1 MKNLEKQQKCTM
13 YNVQCT
19 TNDERQERK
28 DNGNIDSVS
37 ERYRSHGMTGGTE
50 KWPTKSAR
58 NDGHSSVIPESRN
71 RESMIN
77 KTPLSRAAFT
87 LVELVIT
94 IAIVII
100 LSVISVPIYRGYVD
114 KAKWSEGYALLGTIL
129 AAQKAY
135 YSEYGNF
142 YIRNEAWSNWTSYE
156 NALGIDARGNKYFSL
171 FTPSSSGNLGYLFA
185 ARATIPTDLIVDNRT
200 CIRLVYNITEGFVV
214 WGSDKDEEIH

>member
-1 MKNLEKQQKCTM
+1 MKNLEKKQK
-13 YNVQCT
+13 CT

-50 KWPTKSAR
+50 RCPTKTLG
-58 NDGHSSVIPESRN
+58 NDGRG
-71 RESMIN
+71 
-77 KTPLSRAAFT
+77 AFT

-114 KAKWSEGYALLGTIL
+114 KAKYSEGYALLGQIL
-129 AAQKAY
+129 SAQKAY

-142 YIRNEAWSNWTSYE
+142 CEGGSETGYNSI
-156 NALGIDARGNKYFSL
+156 LGIDARGNKC
-171 FTPSSSGNLGYLFA
+171 FTSFYTGVSYGN
-185 ARATIPTDLIVDNRT
+185 IPTIYFHAFSFKPEDLRDNNKTRLFLQYNTTKGARIVEADN
-200 CIRLVYNITEGFVV
+200 GA
-214 WGSDKDEEIH
+214 SDLDSSYYSAS